1 MPNWGQVL
9 SEIQN
14 EAVGHATA
22 SKKAVDTIRHK
33 YLEALQRKRRRN
45 IIAYYSGFLSKPD
58 APQSEITDEDKNGF
72 MMAVHCLE
80 KGIGLDLIIHTPGGS
95 IAATES
101 IVDYL
106 RKMFG
111 KNVVAVVPQIA
122 MSAGTMLAC
131 SCKEIIMAKHSNLG
145 PIDPWLRGV
154 PAHGVIKEFEE
165 AFQEIKNDPAR
176 LAVWQPIL
184 SHYRPTFLR
193 QCRLAIKWS
202 EQFAREQLADVMFA
216 GSGTAAARRR
226 KAAKVVQALSD
237 VDENK
242 SHNRHI
248 HYDECARVGLKLS
261 LLEDDKEL
269 QDLVLTVHHCYM
281 HSLMNTPSYKIIE
294 NHKGLAFV
302 KQMRHVAV
310 PVAQAT

>member
-9 SEIQN
+9 TEIQN
-14 EAVGHATA
+14 ETASHAAA
-22 SKKAVDTIRHK
+22 SKKAVDAIRHK
-33 YLEALQRKRRRN
+33 YLEALQGKRRRN
-45 IIAYYSGFLSKPD
+45 VIAYYSGFLSKPD

-72 MMAVHCLE
+72 MMAVHGLN
-80 KGIGLDLIIHTPGGS
+80 KSAGLDLIIHTPGGS

-111 KNVVAVVPQIA
+111 TNIVAIVPQIA

-131 SCKEIIMAKHSNLG
+131 SCKQIIMAKHSNLG

-154 PAHGVIKEFEE
+154 PAHGVLKEFEE
-165 AFQEIKNDPAR
+165 AFQEIKSDPAR

-193 QCRLAIKWS
+193 QCRLAINWS
-202 EQFAREQLADVMFA
+202 EQFVREQLAEVMFA
-216 GSGTAAARRR
+216 AAGTVAQRGR
-226 KAAKVVQALSD
+226 KAAKVVRALSD

-248 HYDECARVGLKLS
+248 HYDECARVGLNVAP
-261 LLEDDKEL
+261 LEDDKEL

-281 HSLMNTPSYKIIE
+281 HALMNTPSYKIIE

-310 PVAQAT
+310 PVGQS